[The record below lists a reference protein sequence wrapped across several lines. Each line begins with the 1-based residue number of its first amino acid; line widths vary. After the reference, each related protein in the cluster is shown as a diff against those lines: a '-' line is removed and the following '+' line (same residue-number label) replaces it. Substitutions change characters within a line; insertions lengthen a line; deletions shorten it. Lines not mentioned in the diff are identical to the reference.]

1 VRAAQGSYDEA
12 FIIALKVAVTGAVG
26 LTPVALAAGVI
37 EFTVTG
43 GFCVPDEVENSTST
57 Q

>member
-1 VRAAQGSYDEA
+1 MNVVEFTVEA

-26 LTPVALAAGVI
+26 LTAVALAAGVI

-43 GFCVPDEVENSTST
+43 VVTVPDDVLNSTST